1 MSDEQQ
7 LAAIGRTVEDYA
19 ACKKKLAALEGEA
32 IKEGNMLF
40 EIGNALRTADRGG
53 ASGLVALV
61 NSRIGQFPTA
71 DSIRILAQ
79 DIKTEFDRKN
89 QLYAALK
96 NMGIEPKD

>member
-1 MSDEQQ
+1 M
-7 LAAIGRTVEDYA
+7 AAIGRTVEDYA

-32 IKEGNMLF
+32 VKQGNMLF
-40 EIGNALRTADRGG
+40 ELGNGLRTVDRGG
-53 ASGLVALV
+53 VGGLLALV

-71 DSIRILAQ
+71 DSIRILVQ

-89 QLYAALK
+89 QLHTSLK